1 MPMRRAVSESS
12 RAPGSVSI
20 ATARADV
27 RNARRNVRA
36 TRVRPRPGDRT
47 RARGQV
53 TRILDR
59 EWVLSATWCFLV
71 FSVRALDVLSD
82 RIGAL
87 KWL

>member
-1 MPMRRAVSESS
+1 M
-12 RAPGSVSI
+12 
-20 ATARADV
+20 
-27 RNARRNVRA
+27 
-36 TRVRPRPGDRT
+36 RVRRRPGDRT